1 VLFKDGFDDP
11 FRNRL
16 LRCEKKVI
24 DNGVVPISH
33 RQGIG
38 NELEACD
45 RLKSLLICLHDRRV
59 VLFDKLP
66 RGKQVA
72 LVAFNLSRLTP
83 WNRRSKSG
91 SCVQLRF
98 LGKALACPRV
108 STSSQARNL
117 NNNASTKIQ
126 LAPGGAKCAVA
137 RDFHEFRKFATIQP
151 HVPGVLRQHALPF

>member
-1 VLFKDGFDDP
+1 MLFKDGFDDP

-59 VLFDKLP
+59 TDAMESSLQKRFMRSIAFSWKGFGLP
-66 RGKQVA
+66 AR
-72 LVAFNLSRLTP
+72 FNI
-83 WNRRSKSG
+83 
-91 SCVQLRF
+91 F
-98 LGKALACPRV
+98 A
-108 STSSQARNL
+108 SS
-117 NNNASTKIQ
+117 
-126 LAPGGAKCAVA
+126 
-137 RDFHEFRKFATIQP
+137 
-151 HVPGVLRQHALPF
+151 